1 MKVLHFIY
9 LRIQSIAI
17 GIWLGGRS
25 YKWVAVKH
33 ALDVDELEC
42 PVRREQVAVLHAVDV
57 QRARL
62 GREGDARHLDRL
74 GPLIADL

>member
-17 GIWLGGRS
+17 GIWLGRS

-33 ALDVDELEC
+33 TLDVDELEG

-62 GREGDARHLDRL
+62 RREGDAHHLDRL
-74 GPLIADL
+74 GPLVSDLE

>member
-1 MKVLHFIY
+1 MKHT
-9 LRIQSIAI
+9 
-17 GIWLGGRS
+17 
-25 YKWVAVKH
+25 
-33 ALDVDELEC
+33 LDVDELEG

-62 GREGDARHLDRL
+62 GREGDAHHLDRL

>member
-1 MKVLHFIY
+1 MNLANFARNCNWKLA
-9 LRIQSIAI
+9 LRTNE
-17 GIWLGGRS
+17 
-25 YKWVAVKH
+25 WVAVKH

-62 GREGDARHLDRL
+62 GREGDAHHLDRL